1 MNTEEKKELE
11 LLREEVNRIREEVDR
26 LTKMNV
32 SLAAGSESLLKRNMD
47 FTRVAWNIVKRIC
60 TRSKNRCK
68 TTKMAGTCHLP
79 SHSLPSRFREA
90 NLSIY

>member
-11 LLREEVNRIREEVDR
+11 SLREEVNRLREEVDR

-47 FTRVAWNIVKRIC
+47 LYTGSVEY
-60 TRSKNRCK
+60 SEED
-68 TTKMAGTCHLP
+68 L
-79 SHSLPSRFREA
+79 LPSRFRKA

>member
-11 LLREEVNRIREEVDR
+11 LLRKEVNRIREEVDR

-47 FTRVAWNIVKRIC
+47 LYTGSVEYSEEDLHEK
-60 TRSKNRCK
+60 
-68 TTKMAGTCHLP
+68 
-79 SHSLPSRFREA
+79 
-90 NLSIY
+90 

>member
-47 FTRVAWNIVKRIC
+47 FTRVAWNIVKRIS
-60 TRSKNRCK
+60 REVKIAVKQLRWQVPV
-68 TTKMAGTCHLP
+68 TCHLIRC
-79 SHSLPSRFREA
+79 HHVLERQ
-90 NLSIY
+90 I